1 MRKPVEERRSSPEGS
16 GALTATEE
24 AIDGLVEFFTSLST
38 QVPAL
43 GHPEG
48 VHGTQAASSS
58 VTAHPTTNTNL
69 NDIQELEDMGALA
82 RDLIRRIQRL
92 RDQFRPGSLAA
103 LALPAIRLEG
113 EDDAANT
120 GIGLAH
126 WHPQAHAVNEH
137 GHILM
142 DPATLAAD
150 PADEDDNDED
160 QLDGPESST
169 D

>member
-1 MRKPVEERRSSPEGS
+1 MSSDGS
-16 GALTATEE
+16 GALMATEE

-38 QVPAL
+38 QFPAV
-43 GHPEG
+43 GHPEDVNG
-48 VHGTQAASSS
+48 AQGASSS
-58 VTAHPTTNTNL
+58 VTAARPTTNTNL

-120 GIGLAH
+120 VPAMGLAH
-126 WHPQAHAVNEH
+126 WHPQAPALNEN

-142 DPATLAAD
+142 DPAILAD
-150 PADEDDNDED
+150 PADEDNLNDEED
-160 QLDGPESST
+160 QLDGPDSST